1 MGHRP
6 ERGAAPA
13 DYVVVG
19 ANHRSSSVSL
29 RDRLFVDDADVPGV
43 LATLADGGFDE
54 AILVSTCDRVEVH
67 GVAGDPARAASTAR
81 DLLRA
86 RAGGDVETGG
96 GTIVELQGDAAV
108 RHVIAVAASLESVV
122 VGEAEVLGQ
131 IKTAHARAK
140 EAGGTGPALESLM
153 QRAYAAAKDVR
164 TNTAI
169 AEGPVSMATAAVKA
183 AAGLFGT
190 LENVSALLIGPSEM
204 GLLMVDHFQNGGLRR
219 ITVAGRTAARGAALA
234 QIVGGHSTTYDAIPE
249 ALTGSDL
256 VIGAA
261 GLGRHMITA
270 DMVRTALRARRRK
283 PIFVLDVAIPG
294 DADPAIAELEDAFLY
309 DLDHLEAIARSNR
322 ESRDA
327 ALQAAW
333 QLVDSHVDAFR
344 AMQAE
349 RDAVPVV
356 AELRAYF
363 EAIRD
368 EILASAPQAD
378 ADDVTRRL
386 INRLLH
392 TPSGALRDA
401 ARDGGAEN
409 AVAEAARRM
418 FGLKPDAN
426 WKTKP
431 GEPGSEDE

>member
-1 MGHRP
+1 
-6 ERGAAPA
+6 
-13 DYVVVG
+13 
-19 ANHRSSSVSL
+19 
-29 RDRLFVDDADVPGV
+29 
-43 LATLADGGFDE
+43 
-54 AILVSTCDRVEVH
+54 
-67 GVAGDPARAASTAR
+67 
-81 DLLRA
+81 
-86 RAGGDVETGG
+86 
-96 GTIVELQGDAAV
+96 
-108 RHVIAVAASLESVV
+108 
-122 VGEAEVLGQ
+122 
-131 IKTAHARAK
+131 
-140 EAGGTGPALESLM
+140 
-153 QRAYAAAKDVR
+153 
-164 TNTAI
+164 
-169 AEGPVSMATAAVKA
+169 
-183 AAGLFGT
+183 
-190 LENVSALLIGPSEM
+190 
-204 GLLMVDHFQNGGLRR
+204 
-219 ITVAGRTAARGAALA
+219 
-234 QIVGGHSTTYDAIPE
+234 
-249 ALTGSDL
+249 
-256 VIGAA
+256 
-261 GLGRHMITA
+261 
-270 DMVRTALRARRRK
+270 MVRTALRARRRK

-356 AELRAYF
+356 AELRAHF
-363 EAIRD
+363 EAMRD

-401 ARDGGAEN
+401 ARDGGAGN

-426 WKTKP
+426 RKTKP